1 MESDQHILELYT
13 TKESE
18 VKHKD
23 KRRNEH
29 MPAKM
34 YLNNLKWRKG
44 GCKNYIIINIIFKR
58 TLYVNEKNNGKVFNS
73 KDTKRCEHNE
83 SRVIC

>member
-13 TKESE
+13 TKETE

-44 GCKNYIIINIIFKR
+44 AVRI
-58 TLYVNEKNNGKVFNS
+58 TS
-73 KDTKRCEHNE
+73 
-83 SRVIC
+83 